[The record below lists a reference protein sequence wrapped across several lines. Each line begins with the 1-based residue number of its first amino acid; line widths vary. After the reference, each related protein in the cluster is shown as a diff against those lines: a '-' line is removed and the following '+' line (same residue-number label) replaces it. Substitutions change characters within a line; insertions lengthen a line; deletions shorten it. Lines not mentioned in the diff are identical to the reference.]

1 MAFDDLEAELALLIN
16 QMDNPPEN
24 PHDVYLRIME
34 LLNEYKGLGLPLPD
48 DLVRV
53 ERELEDYFKSQEVP
67 AKKR

>member
-24 PHDVYLRIME
+24 PHDLYLRIME

-53 ERELEDYFKSQEVP
+53 EKELDAYFKEQAAP

>member
-24 PHDVYLRIME
+24 PHDLYLRIME

-53 ERELEDYFKSQEVP
+53 ERELEDYFKSQEAP
-67 AKKR
+67 AKKS

>member
-1 MAFDDLEAELALLIN
+1 
-16 QMDNPPEN
+16 
-24 PHDVYLRIME
+24 ME

-53 ERELEDYFKSQEVP
+53 EKELDAYFKEQAAP